1 MDIVMDIL
9 ITSRHPMSCQGYV
22 PLCVAFRCAK
32 GMCPNWMC
40 PKRAHRRALKYKI
53 STRISQNVQLYYD
66 QAITYSFDITITR
79 WRCNSRRYLIRT
91 LYSYAFVTYLV
102 TLLFAFYKAF
112 RSYYI
117 YQVHLL
123 AWCQLFYYIL
133 YYNDLY
139 KLKIGPERYDRLC
152 QIRRNC
158 IKQSLEINLTFSIL
172 HYSIT
177 VASDGPDRYHVR
189 SGDRK
194 STVFIYS
201 SQDDSDTT
209 TITRLVLYLHLV
221 EFLCSTKV
229 WLAETKKI
237 SKNWKKTKKPI

>member
-1 MDIVMDIL
+1 M
-9 ITSRHPMSCQGYV
+9 G
-22 PLCVAFRCAK
+22 
-32 GMCPNWMC
+32 
-40 PKRAHRRALKYKI
+40 AHRRALKYKI
-53 STRISQNVQLYYD
+53 STRISQNVQL
-66 QAITYSFDITITR
+66 
-79 WRCNSRRYLIRT
+79 
-91 LYSYAFVTYLV
+91 
-102 TLLFAFYKAF
+102 
-112 RSYYI
+112 
-117 YQVHLL
+117 
-123 AWCQLFYYIL
+123 
-133 YYNDLY
+133 YNDLY

-177 VASDGPDRYHVR
+177 VASGGPDRYHVR

-229 WLAETKKI
+229 WLAETKKNLQKLE
-237 SKNWKKTKKPI
+237 KN